1 MSSCVRCGKPD
12 STMSKAQYSQTTAV
26 LAGGRDEYGSRYA
39 PAREKLCHTCWKWEL
54 GPEFADIWLI
64 FHEIAEAYPDSPK

>member
-1 MSSCVRCGKPD
+1 MSEETFLRMFEFLDYHPD
-12 STMSKAQYSQTTAV
+12 PGPYC
-26 LAGGRDEYGSRYA
+26 LARA
-39 PAREKLCHTCWKWEL
+39 KLCHTCWKWEL